1 MRCQLIMMKLM
12 MKMIK
17 TKTIGVF
24 LTAGVGIVASLM
36 NTIRL
41 LQGQDTD
48 FYLILIAFGMLGAL
62 FIASD
67 D

>member
-1 MRCQLIMMKLM
+1 
-12 MKMIK
+12 MIK
-17 TKTIGVF
+17 TKTMGVF
-24 LTAGVGIVASLM
+24 LTAGVAVVASLM
-36 NTIRL
+36 NLIRL

-48 FYLILIAFGMLGAL
+48 FYLTLIAFGMLGAL

>member
-1 MRCQLIMMKLM
+1 METE
-12 MKMIK
+12 MIK